1 MLYNRQFPSYSPFS
15 AFADYC
21 PMSDGMITL
30 FQHGDYS
37 SFVCEWDHGM
47 SLLLC
52 GGGVDI
58 LELPCIWNR
67 DSRPRSLVI
76 QYSVELECVCGFW
89 RSCLILWFCQFSSD
103 KFFKQQINCCLKIV
117 NC

>member
-1 MLYNRQFPSYSPFS
+1 MLYNRQFASYSPFS

-76 QYSVELECVCGFW
+76 RTLLSWNVYVVFGEVVLSFGFVN
-89 RSCLILWFCQFSSD
+89 FPVTNSSSS
-103 KFFKQQINCCLKIV
+103 K
-117 NC
+117 